1 MNYKKTACVVL
12 GVCVVL
18 ALVIFGLSKIH
29 ITKKDTGA
37 NVETTEAPV
46 NVKLDDSKKKGVS
59 TEAPT
64 KEPDTTTEVPADVTT
79 EPTVAPTTE
88 PSQSTNNN
96 GWQEI
101 NEDSLSYSKEIQS
114 VSGTVTAKKVYN
126 TGDSQIIY
134 DIEITSTLGNTEQ
147 LFHYYCTYNTFNEL
161 KEKDLVLVEY
171 RQVDENNF
179 VVCSLSK

>member
-46 NVKLDDSKKKGVS
+46 DVKVDDSKQKGVA

-64 KEPDTTTEVPADVTT
+64 EEPTTVTESPAEVTEEPTT
-79 EPTVAPTTE
+79 EPT
-88 PSQSTNNN
+88 QSTESN
-96 GWQEI
+96 GWQEV
-101 NEDSLSYSKEIQS
+101 NEDSLKYAKDVQS
-114 VSGTVTAKKVYN
+114 VSGTVTDKKIYN
-126 TGDSQIIY
+126 TGDSQFVY
-134 DIEITSTLGNTEQ
+134 DVEITSTLGNTEQ

-171 RQVDENNF
+171 RQVGENNF